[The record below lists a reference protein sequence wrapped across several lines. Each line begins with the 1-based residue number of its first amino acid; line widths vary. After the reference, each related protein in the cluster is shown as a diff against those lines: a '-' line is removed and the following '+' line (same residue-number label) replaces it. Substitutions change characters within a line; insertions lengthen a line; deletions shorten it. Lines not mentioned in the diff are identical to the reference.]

1 MPDFR
6 TTQRLEDD
14 YRRAIER
21 LIIKYLKVPA
31 DATWQDIR
39 RKVAQLA
46 KNKTFLERLSRVISR
61 QMVTMV
67 NRSNAS
73 SWQEAAAES
82 SRGRAI
88 YSALREGMRGPVGIR
103 VREIVSENARLIS
116 SIPQYLR
123 VSVNRQIAEA
133 QREGL
138 RPETIAKQLLARV
151 PQLTRSRARLIAR
164 TEVAKATTG
173 LTEARSE
180 EMGIGW
186 YLWSTSRDSRVR
198 PSHRKMENVL
208 VAWND
213 PPAPELLVGEQS
225 AGRYHAG
232 EIYNCRCDAQPV
244 VTLDIF
250 KWPMKVFSRGRIQ
263 YMTRARFENLQ
274 RRAA

>member
-6 TTQRLEDD
+6 STRRLEED

-21 LIIKYLKVPA
+21 LVIKYLKVPK
-31 DATWQDIR
+31 DATPGVIR
-39 RKVAQLA
+39 RKVAALA
-46 KNKTFLERLSRVISR
+46 KNKKFLEKLARVISG

-67 NRSNAS
+67 SRSNAS
-73 SWQEAAAES
+73 SWQAAAAES
-82 SRGRAI
+82 SRGSVI
-88 YSALREGMRGPVGIR
+88 YTALREGMRGTVGRR

-116 SIPQYLR
+116 SIPAKLR
-123 VSVNRQIAEA
+123 NYVNQQIAES

-138 RPETIAKQLLARV
+138 RPETIAAQLRARV
-151 PQLTRSRARLIAR
+151 PQLTRSRAALIAR
-164 TEVAKATTG
+164 TEVAKATTA
-173 LTEARSE
+173 LTEARSA

-213 PPAPELLVGEQS
+213 PPSPELLVGEKS
-225 AGRYHAG
+225 VGRYHAG
-232 EIYNCRCDAQPV
+232 EIYNCRCDAQPAV
-244 VTLDIF
+244 SLDVF
-250 KWPMKVFSRGRIQ
+250 KWPMKVYSRGRIQ
-263 YMTRARFENLQ
+263 YMTRAKFQGLM